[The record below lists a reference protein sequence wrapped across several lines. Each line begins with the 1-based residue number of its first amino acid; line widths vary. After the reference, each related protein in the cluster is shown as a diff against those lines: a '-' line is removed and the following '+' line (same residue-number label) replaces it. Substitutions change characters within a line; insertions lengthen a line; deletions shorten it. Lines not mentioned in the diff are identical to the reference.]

1 MLCGAGSRDTNV
13 RRAFNLHDTNSD
25 GSLSIEEFQTY
36 LRSMFNTMMNSDR
49 KTFGESS
56 PLGVNADQLAH
67 ATAELA
73 FKEAGIDV
81 NDGGRMSFE
90 QFSRWYVVFS
100 HSMSSYT
107 TLETPTLE
115 HRYKRDT
122 HDVRAQV
129 SRESSIFDKEDSTN
143 FIDDNNDDEMPD
155 YGLEDIDA
163 SEMFE
168 MFANVTENDGT
179 ISKEKF
185 HQVMDSRSNSDPDNL
200 FHLFGTW
207 CSSARVGL

>member
-1 MLCGAGSRDTNV
+1 MSEVDASRIRSTLVGLFNSFDTDSNGSLSHKELITGLSMLCGAGSRDTNV

-90 QFSRWYVVFS
+90 QFSRWYVVFELEARELELFS
-100 HSMSSYT
+100 HVHVSI
-107 TLETPTLE
+107 TLREYHSHCSFMPQRN
-115 HRYKRDT
+115 HSKSNARMQ
-122 HDVRAQV
+122 VR
-129 SRESSIFDKEDSTN
+129 
-143 FIDDNNDDEMPD
+143 
-155 YGLEDIDA
+155 L
-163 SEMFE
+163 
-168 MFANVTENDGT
+168 
-179 ISKEKF
+179 
-185 HQVMDSRSNSDPDNL
+185 
-200 FHLFGTW
+200 
-207 CSSARVGL
+207 